1 MLTIKQ
7 LADKLGVSKPT
18 ITRNKPDDLE
28 FEVIDGVNYIN
39 ENMERQI
46 TEKVLQNKERYSSDT
61 RNETYDTPLIQQL
74 MHENA
79 FLRAQIEEKDALI
92 KEQTK
97 LLDQQQQL
105 TLTAMEDTQRL
116 QLELNEAKAE
126 VEEIQEAKEEKIQ
139 ELEAVKKSFF
149 GRFFNKK

>member
-18 ITRNKPDDLE
+18 ITRNKPEHLE

-46 TEKVLQNKERYSSDT
+46 TEKVLQNKERYSGDT
-61 RNETYDTPLIQQL
+61 RNETDDAPLIQQL
-74 MHENA
+74 MQENA

-105 TLTAMEDTQRL
+105 NLITGKR
-116 QLELNEAKAE
+116 LNELE
-126 VEEIQEAKEEKIQ
+126 TEEQHRSETVTENTVSEEK
-139 ELEAVKKSFF
+139 KCFF
-149 GRFFNKK
+149 SRIFGN

>member
-39 ENMERQI
+39 ETLEQQI
-46 TEKVLQNKERYSSDT
+46 TQKVLQNKTRYSSDT
-61 RNETYDTPLIQQL
+61 STETNNSTLVQQL
-74 MHENA
+74 LQENA
-79 FLRAQIEEKDALI
+79 FLRAQIEEKDALL
-92 KEQTK
+92 KTQAK

-105 TLTAMEDTQRL
+105 NLITGQRL
-116 QLELNEAKAE
+116 NELESGSEESTE
-126 VEEIQEAKEEKIQ
+126 VEKETSPE
-139 ELEAVKKSFF
+139 KKSLFKRWF
-149 GRFFNKK
+149 GQNK

>member
-46 TEKVLQNKERYSSDT
+46 TEKVLQNKERYSGDT
-61 RNETYDTPLIQQL
+61 RNETDDTPLIQQL
-74 MHENA
+74 MQENA

-105 TLTAMEDTQRL
+105 NLITGKR
-116 QLELNEAKAE
+116 LNELETKE
-126 VEEIQEAKEEKIQ
+126 QTETEEQHSNETVTKHTVSEG
-139 ELEAVKKSFF
+139 KKGFF
-149 GRFFNKK
+149 SRIFGN